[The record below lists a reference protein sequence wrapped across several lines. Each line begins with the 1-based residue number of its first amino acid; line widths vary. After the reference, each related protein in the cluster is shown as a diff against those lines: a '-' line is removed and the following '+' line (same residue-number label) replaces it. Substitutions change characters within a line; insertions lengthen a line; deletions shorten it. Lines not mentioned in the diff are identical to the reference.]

1 MTLDDPSYKMN
12 FTLYVAAVFVALN
25 KPYLSGGGHYV
36 QLEIVQKII
45 HAFGQLIA
53 ALLILYNSMCFG
65 LSSVFRAGRKGEQS
79 DRG

>member
-12 FTLYVAAVFVALN
+12 FTLYVAAAFVALN

-45 HAFGQLIA
+45 DAFGQLIA
-53 ALLILYNSMCFG
+53 ALLNLYN
-65 LSSVFRAGRKGEQS
+65 
-79 DRG
+79 